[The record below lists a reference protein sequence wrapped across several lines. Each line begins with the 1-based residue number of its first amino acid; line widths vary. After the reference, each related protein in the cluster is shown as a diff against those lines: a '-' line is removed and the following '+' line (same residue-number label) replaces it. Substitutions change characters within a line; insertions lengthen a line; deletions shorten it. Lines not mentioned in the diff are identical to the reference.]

1 MAPMPFRLPRRAAA
15 LATALVA
22 VLGVAAC
29 SSSTGPAYDPSA
41 PIADQ
46 VPAGTVI
53 TVADQ
58 QSILKT
64 MLTAS
69 GEAAKLGFGVKFAD
83 FAGGPAILE
92 SFRADATQ
100 VAIVADVPPIHA
112 RIARFPSPII
122 KAWQLDRGGVSTVA
136 RPGVPLRTAADLRG
150 RKIGYAEGTAH
161 QAMVLRLLRSAGL
174 SKHDV
179 QLVPLQLTEVGEA
192 LGAGQIDIAPLMEP
206 ISTKYRLAH
215 PDAQVLPD
223 DLNQAAQSGLMFL
236 YSPQAALADPARAA
250 ALKRLSAAVDR
261 ARAWVDA
268 DKDRWIRT
276 YYAGALKIPA
286 AIGRIAYDG
295 QGGWRS
301 VPLDR
306 ALVARQQ
313 STIDVLADFGEI
325 PGGRVSA
332 DGSVDFRFDTHPAT

>member
-1 MAPMPFRLPRRAAA
+1 MPFRLPRRVPE

-22 VLGVAAC
+22 VIGIAAC
-29 SSSTGPAYDPSA
+29 APATGPAYDPSA
-41 PIADQ
+41 PIPDR

-69 GEAAKLGFGVKFAD
+69 GEARNLPFTVKFAD

-92 SFRADATQ
+92 SFRADAAQ

-112 RIARFPSPII
+112 QIARFPSPII
-122 KAWQLDRGGVSTVA
+122 KAWQLERGGVSVVA
-136 RPGVPLRTAADLRG
+136 RPGVALHSPADLRG

-223 DLNQAAQSGLMFL
+223 AVSQAAQSGLMFL
-236 YSPQAALADPARAA
+236 YSPRSALADPARAA
-250 ALKRLSAAVDR
+250 ALKQLSAAIDR
-261 ARAWVDA
+261 ARAWADA
-268 DKDRWIRT
+268 DKDRWIDT
-276 YYAGALKIPA
+276 YYTRALKIPA
-286 AIGRIAYDG
+286 AVGRIAYDG
-295 QGGWRS
+295 QGTWRA

-313 STIDVLADFGEI
+313 ETIDTLAAFDEI
-325 PGGRVSA
+325 PGGRISA
-332 DGSVDFRFDTHPAT
+332 DGSVDFRFATHPAT

>member
-1 MAPMPFRLPRRAAA
+1 MPFRLPRRTAT
-15 LATALVA
+15 LGTALVA
-22 VLGVAAC
+22 ALAAAAC
-29 SSSTGPAYDPSA
+29 SPSTGPAYDPAA
-41 PIADQ
+41 PIPDR
-46 VPAGTVI
+46 VPAETVI

-58 QSILKT
+58 QSLIKT
-64 MLTAS
+64 LLTAS
-69 GEAAKLGFGVKFAD
+69 GEADSLGFRVKFAD

-92 SFRADATQ
+92 SFRADAAQ

-112 RIARFPSPII
+112 QIARFPSPII

-136 RPGVPLRTAADLRG
+136 RPGVPLHTAADLRG

-192 LGAGQIDIAPLMEP
+192 LGAGQIDVAPLMEP

-223 DLNQAAQSGLMFL
+223 ALSQAAQSGLMFL
-236 YSPQAALADPARAA
+236 YSPQSALANPARAA
-250 ALKRLSAAVDR
+250 ALKRLSAAIDR
-261 ARAWVDA
+261 ARAWADA
-268 DKDRWIRT
+268 DKNRWIDT

-286 AIGRIAYDG
+286 AVGRIAYEG
-295 QGGWRS
+295 QGTWRAL
-301 VPLDR
+301 PLDR

-313 STIDVLADFGEI
+313 DTIDTLAAFGEI
-325 PGGRVSA
+325 PGGRISA
-332 DGSVDFRFDTHPAT
+332 DGSVDFRFATDPTT

>member
-15 LATALVA
+15 LTTALVA
-22 VLGVAAC
+22 VLGVTAC
-29 SSSTGPAYDPSA
+29 AQSTGPAYDPSA
-41 PIADQ
+41 PIPDG

-69 GEAAKLGFGVKFAD
+69 GEATKLGFTVKFAD

-112 RIARFPSPII
+112 QIARFPSPII
-122 KAWQLDRGGVSTVA
+122 KAWQLERGGVSTVA
-136 RPGVPLRTAADLRG
+136 RPGVTLRTPADLRG

-161 QAMVLRLLRSAGL
+161 QAMVLRLLRTAGL

-223 DLNQAAQSGLMFL
+223 AISQAAQSGLMFL
-236 YSPQAALADPARAA
+236 YSPRSALADPARAA
-250 ALKRLSAAVDR
+250 ALKKLSAAIDR
-261 ARAWVDA
+261 ARAWADA
-268 DKDRWIRT
+268 DKNRWIDT

-286 AIGRIAYDG
+286 AVGRIAYEG
-295 QGGWRS
+295 QGSWRS
-301 VPLDR
+301 IPLDR
-306 ALVARQQ
+306 GLVARQQ
-313 STIDVLADFGEI
+313 DTIDTLAAFDEI
-325 PGGRVSA
+325 PGGRISA
-332 DGSVDFRFDTHPAT
+332 DGSVDFRFATVPTT

>member
-1 MAPMPFRLPRRAAA
+1 MRFRPPRLVAA
-15 LATALVA
+15 LVTAVA
-22 VLGVAAC
+22 VTAC
-29 SSSTGPAYDPSA
+29 SAPAGPEYDPLA
-41 PIADQ
+41 PIAAE
-46 VPAGTVI
+46 VPAGTSI

-69 GEAAKLGFGVKFAD
+69 GELEKLPFSVKFAD

-92 SFRADATQ
+92 AFRAGAAQ
-100 VAIVADVPPIHA
+100 VAVVADVPPIHA

-122 KAWQLDRGGVSTVA
+122 KAWQQERGGVAMVA
-136 RPGVPLRTAADLRG
+136 RPGVPLRTPADLRG

-161 QAMVLRLLRSAGL
+161 QAMVLRLLRIAGL
-174 SKHDV
+174 SKTDV

-206 ISTKYRLAH
+206 INTKYRKTH
-215 PDAQVLPD
+215 PDAQALPD
-223 DLNQAAQSGLMFL
+223 DVTQAAQSGLMFL
-236 YSPQAALADPARAA
+236 YSPQSALADPATAS
-250 ALKRLSAAVDR
+250 ALRKLSPALDR

-268 DKDRWIRT
+268 DKERWVQT

-286 AIGRIAYDG
+286 AVGRIAYEG
-295 QGGWRS
+295 GGGWR
-301 VPLDR
+301 PLPVDR
-306 ALVARQQ
+306 ALVQRQQ
-313 STIDVLADFGEI
+313 DTIDILADFNEI

-332 DGSVDFRFDTHPAT
+332 EGSVDFRFNTDKEPS

>member
-1 MAPMPFRLPRRAAA
+1 MPFRLPHLAAA
-15 LATALVA
+15 VVA
-22 VLGVAAC
+22 IVFVAGCAPR
-29 SSSTGPAYDPSA
+29 SPGLTDDPAA
-41 PIADQ
+41 PISDRVGAD
-46 VPAGTVI
+46 TVI

-58 QSILKT
+58 QSLLKT

-69 GEAAKLGFGVKFAD
+69 GEVTRLGFSVRFAE

-92 SFRADATQ
+92 SFRAGATH

-112 RIARFPSPII
+112 QIARFASPII

-136 RPGVPLRTAADLRG
+136 RPGVPLRTVADLRG

-161 QAMVLRLLRSAGL
+161 QAMVLRLLRAAGL

-215 PDAQVLPD
+215 PDAQALPD
-223 DLNQAAQSGLMFL
+223 AVSQAAQSGLMFL
-236 YSPQAALADPARAA
+236 YAPRAAVADPVRAA
-250 ALKRLSAAVDR
+250 ALKRLSEAVDR
-261 ARAWVDA
+261 ARRWADA
-268 DKDRWIRT
+268 DKNRWITT

-286 AIGRIAYDG
+286 AVGRTAYDG
-295 QGGWRS
+295 QGTWHS
-301 VPLDR
+301 IPLDS

-313 STIDVLADFGEI
+313 DTIDTLASFDEI
-325 PGGRVSA
+325 PGGRISA
-332 DGSVDFRFDTHPAT
+332 EGSVDFRFNPHSST

>member
-1 MAPMPFRLPRRAAA
+1 MPFRLPRRTAT
-15 LATALVA
+15 LGTALVA
-22 VLGVAAC
+22 ALAAAAC
-29 SSSTGPAYDPSA
+29 SPSTGPAYDPAA
-41 PIADQ
+41 PIPDR
-46 VPAGTVI
+46 VPAETVI

-58 QSILKT
+58 QSLIKT
-64 MLTAS
+64 LLTAS
-69 GEAAKLGFGVKFAD
+69 GEADSLGFRVKFAD

-92 SFRADATQ
+92 SFRADAAQ

-112 RIARFPSPII
+112 QIARFPSPII

-136 RPGVPLRTAADLRG
+136 RPGVPLHTAADLRG

-161 QAMVLRLLRSAGL
+161 RAMVLRLLRSAGL

-223 DLNQAAQSGLMFL
+223 ALSQAAQSGLMFL
-236 YSPQAALADPARAA
+236 YSPQSALANPARAA
-250 ALKRLSAAVDR
+250 ALKRLSAAIDR
-261 ARAWVDA
+261 ARAWADA
-268 DKDRWIRT
+268 DKNRWIDT

-286 AIGRIAYDG
+286 AVGRIAYEG
-295 QGGWRS
+295 QGTWRAL
-301 VPLDR
+301 PLDR

-313 STIDVLADFGEI
+313 DTIDTLAAFGEI
-325 PGGRVSA
+325 PGGRISA
-332 DGSVDFRFDTHPAT
+332 DGSVDFRFATDPTT

>member
-1 MAPMPFRLPRRAAA
+1 MPFRPHRLAA
-15 LATALVA
+15 ALVA
-22 VLGVAAC
+22 VLAVAAC
-29 SSSTGPAYDPSA
+29 ARSTGPAYDPSA
-41 PIADQ
+41 PIPDT

-58 QSILKT
+58 QSVLKT

-92 SFRADATQ
+92 SFRADAAQ
-100 VAIVADVPPIHA
+100 VAVVADVPPIHA
-112 RIARFPSPII
+112 QIARFPSPII
-122 KAWQLDRGGVSTVA
+122 RAWQLDHGGVSTVA
-136 RPGVPLRTAADLRG
+136 RPGVALRTASDLRG

-174 SKHDV
+174 SKSDV

-223 DLNQAAQSGLMFL
+223 ALSQAAQSGLMFL
-236 YSPQAALADPARAA
+236 YSPRSALADPARAA
-250 ALKRLSAAVDR
+250 ALKRLAAAVDR

-268 DKDRWIRT
+268 DKNRWITT

-286 AIGRIAYDG
+286 AVGRIAYEG
-295 QGGWRS
+295 QGTWHS

-313 STIDVLADFGEI
+313 DTIDTLAAFGEI
-325 PGGRVSA
+325 PGGRISA
-332 DGSVDFRFDTHPAT
+332 EGSVDFRFDTHPAT

>member
-1 MAPMPFRLPRRAAA
+1 MPFRPHRLAA
-15 LATALVA
+15 ALVA
-22 VLGVAAC
+22 VLAVAAC
-29 SSSTGPAYDPSA
+29 ARSTGPAYDPSA
-41 PIADQ
+41 PIPDT

-58 QSILKT
+58 QSVLKT

-92 SFRADATQ
+92 SFRADAAQ
-100 VAIVADVPPIHA
+100 VAVVADVPPIHA
-112 RIARFPSPII
+112 QIARFPSPII
-122 KAWQLDRGGVSTVA
+122 RAWQLDHGGVSTVA
-136 RPGVPLRTAADLRG
+136 RPGVALRTASDLRG

-174 SKHDV
+174 SKSDV

-223 DLNQAAQSGLMFL
+223 ALSQAAQSGLMFL
-236 YSPQAALADPARAA
+236 YSPRSALADPARAA
-250 ALKRLSAAVDR
+250 ALKRLAAAVDR

-268 DKDRWIRT
+268 DKNRWITT

-286 AIGRIAYDG
+286 AVGRIAYEG
-295 QGGWRS
+295 QGTWHS

-313 STIDVLADFGEI
+313 DTIDTLAAFGEI
-325 PGGRVSA
+325 PGGRISA
-332 DGSVDFRFDTHPAT
+332 EGSVDLRFDPHPAT